1 MQSKQGTGLQK
12 KSVLPTVRIGFCLCS
27 VMFVHAWPDK
37 GGSEKVSLST
47 AYKLT
52 LTYIICN
59 LFYSVFACNSEQNLF
74 YSILHKDACLSNCHI
89 LQLFLLVY
97 ACIDCTR
104 TTCTCLMV
112 LKFKSSERNVNILV
126 LKKDILL

>member
-1 MQSKQGTGLQK
+1 
-12 KSVLPTVRIGFCLCS
+12 
-27 VMFVHAWPDK
+27 MFVHAWPDK

-47 AYKLT
+47 AYRMT
-52 LTYIICN
+52 LTYYIICN
-59 LFYSVFACNSEQNLF
+59 LFYSVFACNSERNLF

-112 LKFKSSERNVNILV
+112 LKFKSMSANIDISVNMTSERNVNILV
-126 LKKDILL
+126 LKKDSFVMKSLLLIC